1 MASHGGTPRTE
12 HARTPRAGRARQ
24 VVRRHKEHLSRGR
37 TNTALHLLVGL
48 LVSLGWATG
57 TLAPVAAATSG
68 PPGWQTA
75 WTSPTDLALGIT
87 ANSTVRDVATVAISG
102 RSLRLT
108 FSNLWSTTPTT
119 FSAVTVGIQQSGV
132 AVVPGST
139 VPVTFNHGSRSLTL
153 AAHARAMSDAV
164 AFAVHAGESLSISIA
179 VAGVATVSVHAC
191 CYGHVDSY
199 ATSNGAGNLTANA
212 AGTGFDPTL
221 SSSNMRWLSAI
232 AVAGSAS
239 QGTVVAFG
247 DSITDGYGYL
257 NNGFSWVNALQSRI
271 ARLPNTQQMAIVNSG
286 ISGNTLTVFPPGT
299 SFAANSGGLPGVTRL
314 GADALSLP
322 GVKDI
327 VMLLG
332 TNDIWFG
339 AGGVAGHP
347 IPPYGTASAIETGM
361 RQVVTESHAHGAKV
375 FGVTLLPRSTSTAA
389 DHDLPE
395 NWTPSEQAILSAVN
409 AWMLSAN
416 SPFDAV
422 INLSAVMS
430 DVYNGD
436 CRPAI
441 PFPGYFNPDHLHPNV
456 AGETVM
462 ADAISTTLFGLPQ
475 APQIPQLITATP
487 TPGCVGAQVA
497 SQVLAAGRQ
506 PATTTTTTT
515 TTTTSTTTA
524 PVTSTSQ
531 PVPASGS
538 AGHYRDYAIIAL
550 IVLIIATLWN
560 ARRQALRR
568 RALRRRALRPTSPPR
583 STPPRRPP
591 PRSGPPSR
599 PRQ

>member
-1 MASHGGTPRTE
+1 MPGPVNS
-12 HARTPRAGRARQ
+12 
-24 VVRRHKEHLSRGR
+24 
-37 TNTALHLLVGL
+37 LLYLLTGL
-48 LVSLGWATG
+48 LVTLSWTTG
-57 TLAPVAAATSG
+57 TVAPVAAATSG

-75 WTSPTDLALGIT
+75 WTSPTDLALGVT
-87 ANSTVRDVATVAISG
+87 ADSTVRDVATVAIAG

-119 FSAVTVGIQQSGV
+119 FSAVTVGAQQSGV
-132 AVVPGST
+132 AVAPGSI

-164 AFAVHAGESLSISIA
+164 AFPVHAGESLSISIA
-179 VAGVATVSVHAC
+179 VAGTATVSVHAC

-212 AGTGFDPTL
+212 PGTGFNPTL
-221 SSSNMRWLSAI
+221 TSSNMRWLSAI
-232 AVAGSAS
+232 AVAGSPS

-257 NNGFSWVNALQSRI
+257 NNGFSWVNALQSRM
-271 ARLPNTQQMAIVNSG
+271 ARLPSTQQMAVVNSG
-286 ISGNTLTVFPPGT
+286 ISGNTLTVFPPGE

-314 GADALSLP
+314 GPDALSLP
-322 GVKDI
+322 GIKDI

-339 AGGVAGHP
+339 AGGVAGRP
-347 IPPYGTASAIETGM
+347 IPPYGTASSIEAGM
-361 RQVVTESHAHGAKV
+361 RQVVTESHAHGVKV

-395 NWTPSEQAILSAVN
+395 NWTPSEQATLSAVN
-409 AWMLSAN
+409 AWMLSTS

-441 PFPGYFNPDHLHPNV
+441 PFPGYFNPDHLHPNI

-475 APQIPQLITATP
+475 APQIPQLIAATP
-487 TPGCVGAQVA
+487 TPGCVGARVA

-506 PATTTTTTT
+506 PAP
-515 TTTTSTTTA
+515 TTTTSTTTTV

-531 PVPASGS
+531 PVPASGG
-538 AGHYRDYAIIAL
+538 AGPYRKYAIIAL

-560 ARRQALRR
+560 ARRL
-568 RALRRRALRPTSPPR
+568 ALRRRALRPTGPPR
-583 STPPRRPP
+583 STPPRRAP

-599 PRQ
+599 PRH